1 MKNNILAVLAIAFLI
16 VGCTTAKVTPANPA
30 TGQPATTNYIVDPRI
45 ASTVGT
51 ATAVADAVPVWGGLA
66 RPVIEAAGGLVTAL
80 SLLVAKR
87 KNEQANASTLLAKTV
102 VQGIEQADVQ
112 GVKDTISAHAGKIG
126 VEGELNTFVQR
137 VNNGSI

>member
-1 MKNNILAVLAIAFLI
+1 MKNNILTILALAFLI
-16 VGCTTAKVTPANPA
+16 VGCTTAKITPANPA

-45 ASTVGT
+45 ASTA
-51 ATAVADAVPVWGGLA
+51 ATAGTIADAVPVWGGTLRLA
-66 RPVIEAAGGLVTAL
+66 VEGAAGLATAI
-80 SLLVAKR
+80 SLMVAGVQNR
-87 KNEQANASTLLAKTV
+87 KKNDATLLAKTV